1 MSMIF
6 KSSTGTM
13 IKVPIST
20 EGVVGNKKADA
31 IHKVSI
37 TTITTTMIIVTTST
51 TSITTSTTSIT
62 TTSTTTSNA
71 YTNITM

>member
-20 EGVVGNKKADA
+20 EG
-31 IHKVSI
+31 
-37 TTITTTMIIVTTST
+37 IILYYHLF
-51 TSITTSTTSIT
+51 ILF
-62 TTSTTTSNA
+62 
-71 YTNITM
+71 NII

>member
-1 MSMIF
+1 MIF

-31 IHKVSI
+31 IHKVST
-37 TTITTTMIIVTTST
+37 TTITTTMIIVTTTTAST
-51 TSITTSTTSIT
+51 A
-62 TTSTTTSNA
+62 TSTTTSATTTSNTN
-71 YTNITM
+71 TNITM